1 MNEFNTLLIDYEYIV
16 AILIFLVFQISRVI
30 LRKIVFYFA
39 EKFTN
44 RSKTKVDDRILE
56 ALKKPVDFLFILL
69 GLHFAMAYV
78 HLPNGIESFMNSVIR
93 SGFAISIFWG
103 LLNIITPLSH
113 IVYKFTEKFGQEL
126 SDDIAKFLI
135 KAIRF
140 VIVLIAVATVFQEWG
155 YNISGFLASL
165 GLVGMA
171 LALAAKDTA
180 ANLFGSLVIFTDRP
194 FKVGDWVKTPDVEG
208 IIEDIGIRSTRV
220 RTFAQALVTVPNAT
234 LANSAILNW
243 SKMGKRRIK
252 MNVGLTYSTKK
263 EQIENI
269 VNDIR
274 EMLKNHSGIHQ
285 DRIMIYFTDYN
296 SSSLDIFCYF
306 FTNTIVWDEYLAIK
320 ENVNL
325 KIMEIVERHGS
336 SFAFPSR
343 SLYIE
348 NKNELE
354 ENKIKEMI

>member
-1 MNEFNTLLIDYEYIV
+1 MNEFNDLLKDYDYVV
-16 AILIFLVFQISRVI
+16 AILIFLFFQLFRVI
-30 LRKIVFYFA
+30 MRKVAFYFA

-44 RSKTKVDDRILE
+44 RSKTQVDDRILE
-56 ALKKPVDFLFILL
+56 ALKKPVDFFFILL
-69 GLHFAMAYV
+69 GLHFAMSYV
-78 HLPNGIESFMNSVIR
+78 SLPNGIESFMQSIIR

-103 LLNIITPLSH
+103 LLNIISPLSH
-113 IVYKFTEKFGQEL
+113 MIYKFTEKFGQEL

-135 KAIRF
+135 KALRF
-140 VIVLIAVATVFQEWG
+140 VIVIIAVATVFQEWG

-171 LALAAKDTA
+171 FALAAKDTA

-252 MNVGLTYSTKK
+252 MNLGLTYSTKK
-263 EQIENI
+263 KQIENI
-269 VNDIR
+269 TSDIR
-274 EMLKNHSGIHQ
+274 GMLRNHPDIHQ
-285 DRIMIYFTDYN
+285 DTIMIYFTDYN
-296 SSSLDIFCYF
+296 NSSLDIFCYF
-306 FTNTIVWDEYLAIK
+306 FTNTTKWAEYLAVK

-325 KIMEIVERHGS
+325 KIMEIVENHGA

-343 SLYIE
+343 SIYIE
-348 NKNELE
+348 NEKDIE
-354 ENKIKEMI
+354 ETKIKEMI